1 MKIAAALVVAAVA
14 APCLAG
20 GLAPVPYTSFAESP
34 FNGPAFNY
42 FHLENFEDGVLNT
55 PGVTLSAG
63 ASIIASPGPQ
73 TDSVDADDGPIDGT
87 GVGGRS
93 LLALQTNSFRFD
105 FDPVV
110 LGALPT
116 NVGIVWTDVGTVS
129 VGAHGFGN
137 VEFRAFDAMSS
148 EIATIITAV
157 GDGTTFG
164 QTAEDLFLGA
174 FELQGIAYITITMP
188 ESQDWEVDHLQYGL
202 IPTPGATAVIG
213 LCALTLARRR
223 R

>member
-20 GLAPVPYTSFAESP
+20 GLAPVPYTSFADSP
-34 FNGPAFNY
+34 FNGPAFTY

-93 LLALQTNSFRFD
+93 LLALQTNSFRLD

-137 VEFRAFDAMSS
+137 VEFRAFDATSS
-148 EIATIITAV
+148 EIATIVTAV